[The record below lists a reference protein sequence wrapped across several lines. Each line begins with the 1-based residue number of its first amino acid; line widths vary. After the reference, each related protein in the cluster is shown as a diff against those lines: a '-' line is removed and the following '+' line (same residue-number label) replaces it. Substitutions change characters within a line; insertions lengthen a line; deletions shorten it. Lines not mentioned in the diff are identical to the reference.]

1 MATISGVLAFV
12 KIQEPALKFQS
23 DEKEWVVDVIVDEDT
38 ADAWNEEFAKQ
49 PAKAIKTAEFE
60 SVYKIAPPFPDA
72 KKQYV
77 IKLKK
82 ACTYKDGNPLP
93 EWAHPKVLVQDEDG
107 EFVNIT
113 HEKLVGNGSIG
124 TVTYDFNENSYGKFA
139 RLRNVLVETLIEYE
153 KVGGVD
159 PELAKVVKAKGAKPA
174 TSTASTAAT
183 AKAAKPATAPVQDLD
198 EDLPF

>member
-1 MATISGVLAFV
+1 MATINGVLAFV

-38 ADAWNEEFAKQ
+38 ADAWNEEFSKQ
-49 PAKAIKTAEFE
+49 PAKAIKTADFE
-60 SVYKIAPPFPDA
+60 DTYKIKPPFPDA

-93 EWAHPKVLVQDEDG
+93 EWAHPKVLIQDEDG
-107 EFVNIT
+107 EFINIT
-113 HEKLVGNGSIG
+113 HDKLVGNGSIG

-139 RLRNVLVETLIEYE
+139 RLRNVLVEDLIEYE
-153 KVGGVD
+153 KQGGVD
-159 PELAKVVKAKGAKPA
+159 PELAKAAKAKGTKTTSKATEKSAKPA
-174 TSTASTAAT
+174 PSPVAT
-183 AKAAKPATAPVQDLD
+183 ADLD
-198 EDLPF
+198 DDLPF